1 MQARLRAQL
10 GDRPKYSGERR
21 RRSVVVASIV
31 LTITDPLRGS
41 YPLLC
46 NLQAAL
52 IRSCGASFACM
63 ELTIISRFQ
72 RLQASTK
79 YLLHSL
85 FYCFSVP
92 SILCARPHSEDYVVD
107 SPCLHAKSMPPL
119 RLSFPPVAFPSPK
132 SAHLGKIPAVFP
144 QMWVKKYRFGGN
156 NLQKSPNVGKSQ
168 ILTCNLLSGHL
179 WLRRLMLRILLCSRQ
194 RALSAVHSHHPAGL
208 TAPGLPANCCI
219 GRGRISSGR

>member
-10 GDRPKYSGERR
+10 GDRSEYSGERR

-79 YLLHSL
+79 S
-85 FYCFSVP
+85 FTSFSICYCFSAFSPLWCNIYDFNCKWQFINAFETCRRHVP
-92 SILCARPHSEDYVVD
+92 TLWCLRYGVYVMV
-107 SPCLHAKSMPPL
+107 
-119 RLSFPPVAFPSPK
+119 
-132 SAHLGKIPAVFP
+132 
-144 QMWVKKYRFGGN
+144 
-156 NLQKSPNVGKSQ
+156 
-168 ILTCNLLSGHL
+168 LL
-179 WLRRLMLRILLCSRQ
+179 ILL
-194 RALSAVHSHHPAGL
+194 
-208 TAPGLPANCCI
+208 
-219 GRGRISSGR
+219 ISCEWCTL

>member
-10 GDRPKYSGERR
+10 GDRSEYSGERR
-21 RRSVVVASIV
+21 RRSVVVVCIV

-79 YLLHSL
+79 SFASL
-85 FYCFSVP
+85 TISFTICYIISVLSP
-92 SILCARPHSEDYVVD
+92 LWCNIFDFNCKRQFIDAFETCRRHVPTLWRLRYGVVE
-107 SPCLHAKSMPPL
+107 
-119 RLSFPPVAFPSPK
+119 
-132 SAHLGKIPAVFP
+132 
-144 QMWVKKYRFGGN
+144 FGGF
-156 NLQKSPNVGKSQ
+156 VDF
-168 ILTCNLLSGHL
+168 
-179 WLRRLMLRILLCSRQ
+179 LRM
-194 RALSAVHSHHPAGL
+194 VH
-208 TAPGLPANCCI
+208 I
-219 GRGRISSGR
+219 II

>member
-10 GDRPKYSGERR
+10 GDKTEYSGERR

-72 RLQASTK
+72 RLQASRK
-79 YLLHSL
+79 SLLHPL
-85 FYCFSVP
+85 FYSFSVLSKYRVPTRQNRLRDLIQPP
-92 SILCARPHSEDYVVD
+92 SKKFFTIRGFFAVKR
-107 SPCLHAKSMPPL
+107 
-119 RLSFPPVAFPSPK
+119 R
-132 SAHLGKIPAVFP
+132 AVFILGAK
-144 QMWVKKYRFGGN
+144 WTALVRGWRRDCVVGGME
-156 NLQKSPNVGKSQ
+156 
-168 ILTCNLLSGHL
+168 TCF
-179 WLRRLMLRILLCSRQ
+179 Q
-194 RALSAVHSHHPAGL
+194 
-208 TAPGLPANCCI
+208 
-219 GRGRISSGR
+219 

>member
-1 MQARLRAQL
+1 MVNSMQARLRAQL
-10 GDRPKYSGERR
+10 GDKTEYSGERR

-79 YLLHSL
+79 PLLHSL
-85 FYCFSVP
+85 FFIVFQCFRICHVFNALIYC
-92 SILCARPHSEDYVVD
+92 
-107 SPCLHAKSMPPL
+107 CLHAKYAKGMSL
-119 RLSFPPVAFPSPK
+119 R
-132 SAHLGKIPAVFP
+132 
-144 QMWVKKYRFGGN
+144 YD
-156 NLQKSPNVGKSQ
+156 
-168 ILTCNLLSGHL
+168 
-179 WLRRLMLRILLCSRQ
+179 
-194 RALSAVHSHHPAGL
+194 
-208 TAPGLPANCCI
+208 ANCTHTCLQWQKYGGEI
-219 GRGRISSGR
+219 

>member
-10 GDRPKYSGERR
+10 GDRSKYSGERR

-79 YLLHSL
+79 SLLHSL
-85 FYCFSVP
+85 YFFSAFDTLYPRQMTDIQYGIIIMGGREVSRPYRIVFFAKRLFFMFFVSVP
-92 SILCARPHSEDYVVD
+92 
-107 SPCLHAKSMPPL
+107 
-119 RLSFPPVAFPSPK
+119 PVFI
-132 SAHLGKIPAVFP
+132 H
-144 QMWVKKYRFGGN
+144 
-156 NLQKSPNVGKSQ
+156 
-168 ILTCNLLSGHL
+168 
-179 WLRRLMLRILLCSRQ
+179 
-194 RALSAVHSHHPAGL
+194 
-208 TAPGLPANCCI
+208 
-219 GRGRISSGR
+219 

>member
-1 MQARLRAQL
+1 MRAILWGHWKSRNEGFRSRWKRHIVVNSMQARLRAQL

-52 IRSCGASFACM
+52 ISSCGASLACM

-92 SILCARPHSEDYVVD
+92 SILCARRH
-107 SPCLHAKSMPPL
+107 K
-119 RLSFPPVAFPSPK
+119 
-132 SAHLGKIPAVFP
+132 
-144 QMWVKKYRFGGN
+144 GG
-156 NLQKSPNVGKSQ
+156 LCCGFAP
-168 ILTCNLLSGHL
+168 ITCQRHVPTSS
-179 WLRRLMLRILLCSRQ
+179 SRNQ
-194 RALSAVHSHHPAGL
+194 R
-208 TAPGLPANCCI
+208 T
-219 GRGRISSGR
+219 

>member
-85 FYCFSVP
+85 FYSFSVLSKYRVPTMQNRLGDLIRPP
-92 SILCARPHSEDYVVD
+92 SC
-107 SPCLHAKSMPPL
+107 KSFYYQGFFAVK
-119 RLSFPPVAFPSPK
+119 RR
-132 SAHLGKIPAVFP
+132 AVFILGA
-144 QMWVKKYRFGGN
+144 MWIALVRGWRRECVVSGMETRF
-156 NLQKSPNVGKSQ
+156 Q
-168 ILTCNLLSGHL
+168 
-179 WLRRLMLRILLCSRQ
+179 
-194 RALSAVHSHHPAGL
+194 
-208 TAPGLPANCCI
+208 
-219 GRGRISSGR
+219 